1 MLYNLLYPLSVD
13 YSVLNIFKYIT
24 FRSAWALVTAL
35 AVSILVGP
43 YFIRWLQAIKCR
55 QEILKEVKAHQCKA
69 GTPTMGGLLIVF
81 AVSVSVLLWA
91 DLTNAYDEKGNLNKK
106 AAIEAQMKLAETLQ
120 AGINY
125 GQGDRE
131 IYNSYDEYIQTL
143 HWLQTPLLTDG
154 FVLKNLSSLSLT
166 QEGGSSQI
174 EAMFTPAALKQ
185 LFEQEIDGTVTAV
198 LVLADDGSVE
208 LLRWEQVEVIDDYPT
223 TIACGEYSFWE

>member
-13 YSVLNIFKYIT
+13 YSILNIFKYIT

-91 DLTNAYDEKGNLNKK
+91 DLTNAYVWMTMLVFIGFSAVGFIDDFMKVSHHQNKGCLLYTSGRGARASGRSDQTSAGKK
-106 AAIEAQMKLAETLQ
+106 A
-120 AGINY
+120 
-125 GQGDRE
+125 
-131 IYNSYDEYIQTL
+131 
-143 HWLQTPLLTDG
+143 
-154 FVLKNLSSLSLT
+154 
-166 QEGGSSQI
+166 
-174 EAMFTPAALKQ
+174 Q
-185 LFEQEIDGTVTAV
+185 LCLDCPP
-198 LVLADDGSVE
+198 
-208 LLRWEQVEVIDDYPT
+208 R
-223 TIACGEYSFWE
+223 

>member
-13 YSVLNIFKYIT
+13 YSILNIFKYIT

-91 DLTNAYDEKGNLNKK
+91 DLTNAYVWMTMLVFIGFSAVGFIDDFMKVSHHQNKGLSPRAKF
-106 AAIEAQMKLAETLQ
+106 AGQMLV
-120 AGINY
+120 AGIAMLLLVSEPAYSTRLAFPFFKTLNPDLGY
-125 GQGDRE
+125 W
-131 IYNSYDEYIQTL
+131 YIPFAMLVMVGTSNAVN
-143 HWLQTPLLTDG
+143 LTDG
-154 FVLKNLSSLSLT
+154 LDGLAIGDGRRRAGVFGVYLHHGACALRPV
-166 QEGGSSQI
+166 
-174 EAMFTPAALKQ
+174 PA
-185 LFEQEIDGTVTAV
+185 T
-198 LVLADDGSVE
+198 
-208 LLRWEQVEVIDDYPT
+208 
-223 TIACGEYSFWE
+223 

>member
-13 YSVLNIFKYIT
+13 YSILNIFKYIT

-91 DLTNAYDEKGNLNKK
+91 DLTNAYVW
-106 AAIEAQMKLAETLQ
+106 MT
-120 AGINY
+120 
-125 GQGDRE
+125 
-131 IYNSYDEYIQTL
+131 
-143 HWLQTPLLTDG
+143 
-154 FVLKNLSSLSLT
+154 
-166 QEGGSSQI
+166 
-174 EAMFTPAALKQ
+174 M
-185 LFEQEIDGTVTAV
+185 
-198 LVLADDGSVE
+198 LVF
-208 LLRWEQVEVIDDYPT
+208 I
-223 TIACGEYSFWE
+223 

>member
-13 YSVLNIFKYIT
+13 YSILNIFKYIT

-91 DLTNAYDEKGNLNKK
+91 DLTNAYVWMTMLVFIGFSAVGFIDDFMKVSHHQNKGLSPRAKF
-106 AAIEAQMKLAETLQ
+106 AGHMLE
-120 AGINY
+120 AGIAMLLVHPVRHAGHGGEFQRGESEGRARRAGY
-125 GQGDRE
+125 RPDGRRRAGVFGV
-131 IYNSYDEYIQTL
+131 YL
-143 HWLQTPLLTDG
+143 HHGACALRP
-154 FVLKNLSSLSLT
+154 V
-166 QEGGSSQI
+166 
-174 EAMFTPAALKQ
+174 PA
-185 LFEQEIDGTVTAV
+185 T
-198 LVLADDGSVE
+198 
-208 LLRWEQVEVIDDYPT
+208 
-223 TIACGEYSFWE
+223 